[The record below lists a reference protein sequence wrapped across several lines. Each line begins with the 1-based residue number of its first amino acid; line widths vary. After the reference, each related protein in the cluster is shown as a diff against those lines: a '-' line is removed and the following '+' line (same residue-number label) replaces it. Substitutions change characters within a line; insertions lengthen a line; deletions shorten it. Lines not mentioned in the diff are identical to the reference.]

1 MEELMRKY
9 GSPALE
15 FDDLISGTVNALRT
29 IEGKLVAFPMMTD
42 VRILA
47 YRKSY
52 FENPDYKKKFK
63 DAYGYE
69 LRPPTSH
76 EELFH
81 VAEFFKKNAGI
92 NGFAD
97 LWEKSYLEATFGD
110 WLYSLG
116 GRYFD
121 EKWKPLYNSPEGVE
135 ALDLLKKSVSY
146 GPANAL
152 ELNHELADVAF
163 FSEEVPMV
171 LQRWSV
177 KNFIKNS
184 MKNFT

>member
-97 LWEKSYLEATFGD
+97 LWEKSYSEATFGD

-135 ALDLLKKSVSY
+135 ALDLLKKICK
-146 GPANAL
+146 L
-152 ELNHELADVAF
+152 
-163 FSEEVPMV
+163 
-171 LQRWSV
+171 WSCERP
-177 KNFIKNS
+177 
-184 MKNFT
+184 